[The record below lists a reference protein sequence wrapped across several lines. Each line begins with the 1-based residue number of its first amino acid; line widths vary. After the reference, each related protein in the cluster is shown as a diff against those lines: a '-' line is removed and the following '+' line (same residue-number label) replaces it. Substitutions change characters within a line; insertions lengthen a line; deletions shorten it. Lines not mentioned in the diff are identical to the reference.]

1 MDARSRDRIS
11 FALKI
16 LSTRHNLDQTLTE
29 SDIQTLKTYFEG
41 NQAGMSI
48 YDIAAAV
55 VRSELKRLAKVKS
68 A

>member
-16 LSTRHNLDQTLTE
+16 LSTRHNLD
-29 SDIQTLKTYFEG
+29 
-41 NQAGMSI
+41 
-48 YDIAAAV
+48 IAAAV